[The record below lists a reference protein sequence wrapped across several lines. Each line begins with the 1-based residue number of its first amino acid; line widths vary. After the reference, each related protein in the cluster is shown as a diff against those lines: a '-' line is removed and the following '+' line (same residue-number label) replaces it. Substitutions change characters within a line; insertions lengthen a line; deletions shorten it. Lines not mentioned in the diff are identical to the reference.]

1 MARTK
6 MPSAV
11 SGSVRSRALLPEVI
25 MLATYASGLGRHG
38 RSVSGA

>member
-11 SGSVRSRALLPEVI
+11 SGSVRGRALLPEVI
-25 MLATYASGLGRHG
+25 ILATYASGLGHQTRA
-38 RSVSGA
+38 V